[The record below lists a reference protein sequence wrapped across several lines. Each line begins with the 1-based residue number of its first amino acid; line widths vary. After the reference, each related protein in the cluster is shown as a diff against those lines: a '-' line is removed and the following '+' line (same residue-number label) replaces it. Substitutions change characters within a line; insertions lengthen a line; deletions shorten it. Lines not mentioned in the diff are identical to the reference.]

1 MLFAKPHALT
11 ATLFLS
17 AAMLSA
23 CASNA
28 PLTNSQT
35 GAMVGA
41 VVGGI
46 AGNQFGEGEG
56 KTAATIAGTML
67 GSYLG
72 GQWGAQFDAR
82 DQQYLN
88 QAVATGRPTT
98 WQNPNTGNNY
108 NVTSGQ
114 TYQANNTVCRPVTVA
129 GVVDGRQQNIQMKAC
144 KTANGT
150 WQAVN

>member
-1 MLFAKPHALT
+1 MTLTKSHLILAPILFSTALIG
-11 ATLFLS
+11 
-17 AAMLSA
+17 A
-23 CASNA
+23 CANNA
-28 PLTNSQT
+28 PMTNAQT
-35 GAMVGA
+35 GAMLGA

-67 GSYLG
+67 GSYIG

-88 QAVATGRPTT
+88 QAVASGRPTT

-129 GVVDGRQQNIQMKAC
+129 GVVDGRPQNIQMKAC